1 MNIIDKMS
9 ILVGLIVCDTCE
21 NCIAQNACRNYCNTK
36 EEKRKFISEIM
47 TEIKELQEKA
57 NEQEK

>member
-9 ILVGLIVCDTCE
+9 IVIALVRCD
-21 NCIAQNACRNYCNTK
+21 NCDNCAAYNACHTYCNTRGGK
-36 EEKRKFISEIM
+36 AKFVQGIIS
-47 TEIKELQEKA
+47 EIKELQEKA

>member
-9 ILVGLIVCDTCE
+9 IIVALVYCNNCE
-21 NCIAQNACRNYCNTK
+21 NCAAHNACYTYCNTRGGK
-36 EEKRKFISEIM
+36 VKFVQGIIA
-47 TEIKELQEKA
+47 EIKELQEKA

>member
-9 ILVGLIVCDTCE
+9 IVVALMRCDDCD
-21 NCIAQNACRNYCNTK
+21 NCAAYEACHTYCNTRDG
-36 EEKRKFISEIM
+36 KREFIKGIIA
-47 TEIKELQEKA
+47 EIKELQEKV

>member
-9 ILVGLIVCDTCE
+9 IVIALMRCDDCE
-21 NCIAQNACRNYCNTK
+21 NCAANDACHTYCNTRDDK
-36 EEKRKFISEIM
+36 AEFVQGIIS
-47 TEIKELQEKA
+47 EIKELQEKA

>member
-9 ILVGLIVCDTCE
+9 IVIALTVCDNCE
-21 NCIAQNACRNYCNTK
+21 NCVVQKACHTYCNTRDG
-36 EEKRKFISEIM
+36 KREFIKGIIA
-47 TEIKELQEKA
+47 EIKQLQEKA

>member
-9 ILVGLIVCDTCE
+9 ILVALTVCDNCE
-21 NCIAQNACRNYCNTK
+21 NCVAQKACHTYCSTRDGK
-36 EEKRKFISEIM
+36 IKFIKEIIA
-47 TEIKELQEKA
+47 EIKELQEKV

>member
-9 ILVGLIVCDTCE
+9 ILVALTVCD
-21 NCIAQNACRNYCNTK
+21 NCGNCVAQKACHTYCSTRGG
-36 EEKRKFISEIM
+36 KRKFINEIIA
-47 TEIKELQEKA
+47 EIKELQEKA